1 MTGEQNTPPIYA
13 VIVAGGQGTRM
24 GMTLPKQFLELDGK
38 PILFYTIRAFVK
50 ALPQAKIILVLPEN
64 EISKLQMVLQHFSEQ
79 IDLTVV
85 AGGTTRF
92 ESVQNG
98 LKGLPADSI
107 ILVHDGVR
115 PFIGESLIKNCV
127 QEALQSGSAIP
138 AIKVIDSVRVINANG
153 SNPINRDLLR
163 IIQTPQT
170 FKGNILLPAF
180 EQAYQSNFTD
190 EATVVE
196 NMGYS
201 VTLIEGDK
209 NNIKITTPEDMVLAE
224 SLIQGKNL

>member
-115 PFIGESLIKNCV
+115 PFISESLIKNCV